1 MRPKAP
7 DQAEKPERGVPPI
20 NLMGSLRGRDFEGE
34 FKKLEI
40 GGGAPYPVALLL
52 CPTSFLFS
60 LVKSNYRRSLRPS
73 LKRACVRH
81 YSSWP
86 TNVVTYHRP
95 RPRPPPQVRSPR
107 AYVGFETH
115 LRNHL
120 SCELVSVG
128 NQVGKVNL
136 RCGGRLRLRLRLRL
150 RRLRENLPCRLPNLM
165 AKIHQKISV
174 L

>member
-20 NLMGSLRGRDFEGE
+20 NLCLVFEVEGE
-34 FKKLEI
+34 FKKLEK
-40 GGGAPYPVALLL
+40 APYPVALLL

-60 LVKSNYRRSLRPS
+60 LVKSNGK
-73 LKRACVRH
+73 LKDTPELEACVRAALL
-81 YSSWP
+81 SWP

-120 SCELVSVG
+120 SCELVSVV

-150 RRLRENLPCRLPNLM
+150 RENLPCRLPNLM
-165 AKIHQKISV
+165 AKIHQKISM